1 MMNTLTQRH
10 YDRRASNLL
19 LLSMVLGQLVSTFAE
34 GGYRDIPAYRQP
46 LVLAA
51 FCALIALATGMAWV
65 VRKGKM
71 WAKIGWV
78 VAVLLRFVYQVIFI
92 KKNGISALV
101 PLIGL
106 TYLATLILHVAAL
119 FYAFRFK
126 FVKRQPLGSV

>member
-1 MMNTLTQRH
+1 MMNTLTQLY

-19 LLSMVLGQLVSTFAE
+19 LLSMVLGQLVSTLAE
-34 GGYRDIPAYRQP
+34 EGYRNIPAYRQP
-46 LVLAA
+46 LVLTT
-51 FCALIALATGMAWV
+51 FCVLIALATGMAWL

-78 VAVLLRFVYQVIFI
+78 VAVLLRFIYQAIFI

-106 TYLATLILHVAAL
+106 TYLATLFLHLVAL

-126 FVKRQPLGSV
+126 FVKRQPLESL